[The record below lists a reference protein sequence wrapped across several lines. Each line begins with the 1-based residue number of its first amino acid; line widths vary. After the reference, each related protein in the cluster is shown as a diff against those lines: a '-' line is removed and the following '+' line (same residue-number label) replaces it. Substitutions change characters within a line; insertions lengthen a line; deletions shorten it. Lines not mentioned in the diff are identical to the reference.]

1 MAKMTLNPPKQ
12 TAEEFIKSANSLPDT
27 MPNHTEPYPWEDSKV
42 REDVIK
48 SVNLRL
54 NEPLLLK
61 LQYVAE
67 KTRKSQQELIREA
80 LIPHLDSI
88 LQEL

>member
-1 MAKMTLNPPKQ
+1 MAKMSLNPKRTP
-12 TAEEFIKSANSLPDT
+12 EDFIRAANQEVETD
-27 MPNHTEPYPWEDSKV
+27 YPWDDPRV

-54 NEPLLLK
+54 DEPSLLK
-61 LQYVAE
+61 LKWVSE

-80 LIPHLDSI
+80 LLPYLEEEIARLEDSI
-88 LQEL
+88 

>member
-1 MAKMTLNPPKQ
+1 MANKMTLKPPKQ
-12 TAEEFIKSANSLPDT
+12 TAEEFIKAANKEVDVL
-27 MPNHTEPYPWEDSKV
+27 YPWEDSKV

-54 NEPLLLK
+54 NEPVLLK
-61 LQYVAE
+61 LQYVSE

-80 LIPHLDSI
+80 LLPYLDQI
-88 LQEL
+88 IEGLRI

>member
-1 MAKMTLNPPKQ
+1 MANKMTLKPPKP
-12 TAEEFIKSANSLPDT
+12 TAEEFIKAANKEVET
-27 MPNHTEPYPWEDSKV
+27 FYPWEDSRV

-54 NEPLLLK
+54 NEPVLLK
-61 LQYVAE
+61 LQYVSE

-80 LIPHLDSI
+80 LVPYLDQI
-88 LQEL
+88 IQEL

>member
-12 TAEEFIKSANSLPDT
+12 TPEEFIKSANALPGTIPD
-27 MPNHTEPYPWEDSKV
+27 HTEPYPWEDAKV

-48 SVNLRL
+48 SVHLRL
-54 NEPLLLK
+54 NEPALLK
-61 LQYVAE
+61 LQYVSE

-80 LIPHLDSI
+80 LIPYLDS
-88 LQEL
+88 LLKEL

>member
-1 MAKMTLNPPKQ
+1 MANKMTLKPPKQ
-12 TAEEFIKSANSLPDT
+12 TAEEFIKSANKAVDT
-27 MPNHTEPYPWEDSKV
+27 LYPWEDSKV

-54 NEPLLLK
+54 TEPVLLK
-61 LQYVAE
+61 LQYVSE

-80 LIPHLDSI
+80 LVPYLDQI
-88 LQEL
+88 VQELGS

>member
-1 MAKMTLNPPKQ
+1 MTKMTLNPPKQ
-12 TAEEFIKSANSLPDT
+12 TPEQFIKSTNALSG
-27 MPNHTEPYPWEDSKV
+27 MVPNHTEPYPWEDPKV

-61 LQYVAE
+61 LQYVAG
-67 KTRKSQQELIREA
+67 KTRKSQQELIRDA
-80 LIPHLDSI
+80 LIPHLNAI
-88 LQEL
+88 LNEL

>member
-1 MAKMTLNPPKQ
+1 MANKMTLNPPKP
-12 TAEEFIKSANSLPDT
+12 TAEEFIKAANKAVEAL
-27 MPNHTEPYPWEDSKV
+27 YPWEASKV

-54 NEPLLLK
+54 TEPVLLK
-61 LQYVAE
+61 LQYVSE

-80 LIPHLDSI
+80 LIPYLDHLI
-88 LQEL
+88 EALEV